1 MASCFSVSLII
12 VLDRKIDAFD
22 GIYSFQQSYCFRNII
37 TFDFS
42 IFAEMVF
49 DVVLFSLWSLCLN
62 YLKRITT
69 PVKYGRKLIDV
80 RDYLKII
87 QGEHQVV
94 FSRLSDLNSLYLE

>member
-1 MASCFSVSLII
+1 
-12 VLDRKIDAFD
+12 
-22 GIYSFQQSYCFRNII
+22 
-37 TFDFS
+37 
-42 IFAEMVF
+42 MVF

-62 YLKRITT
+62 LLERITT

-80 RDYLKII
+80 WGYLKII